1 MRLRKF
7 NYLAPKTISE
17 VCSFLKEYEGHAKVM
32 AGGTD
37 LLVSM
42 KQRVKTP
49 EQVISLKGI
58 PDLSYIKQNEKEMK
72 IGAMTLISDLERS
85 IDVRE
90 HFPILA
96 QAARCLASPN
106 LRNLGTLGG
115 NICLDTRCCYYNK
128 SDAFRKPM
136 GPCLKFNGD
145 VCHVVKKGKKCL
157 AIFQADMVPA
167 LIALAATLKVESS
180 DGEKTIPIEDFYR
193 DDGKDYLKL
202 KVGEIVSEIQIPN
215 SGVGTGGSY
224 QKLRTRKSGDFALV
238 AASVN
243 LKLRNGLCE
252 DVRIVLGSVGTC
264 PIRVG
269 KAEDMLRG
277 KKMTDDVIE
286 EAAEFAYKDA
296 KPVANIVNVPPSYRK
311 EMARIMMIQAAKEA
325 LSRVR

>member
-1 MRLRKF
+1 MRLRAF

-17 VCSFLKEYEGHAKVM
+17 ACSLLKEYEGHAKVM

-42 KQRVKTP
+42 KQRVRPPK
-49 EQVISLKGI
+49 QVISLKGI
-58 PDLSYIKQNEKEMK
+58 PDLSHIKQSEKEMK
-72 IGAMTLISDLERS
+72 IGAMTRISDLERS
-85 IDVRE
+85 STVRE

-96 QAARCLASPN
+96 EAARSVASPN

-115 NICLDTRCCYYNK
+115 NLCLDTRCSYYNK
-128 SDAFRKPM
+128 SDTFRKPI
-136 GPCLKFNGD
+136 GPCLKFGGD
-145 VCHVVKKGKKCL
+145 VCHVVKRGKKCF
-157 AIFQADMVPA
+157 AVFQADMVPA
-167 LIALAATLKVESS
+167 LIALRAKVRIE
-180 DGEKTIPIEDFYR
+180 GLVEEKMIPLEDLYR

-202 KVGEIVSEIQIPN
+202 KVEEIISEIQIPN
-215 SGVGTGGSY
+215 SGPGTGGSC
-224 QKLRTRKSGDFALV
+224 QKLRTRTSVDFALV

-243 LKLRNGLCE
+243 VKLRNGLCE

-264 PIRVG
+264 PIRVV

-286 EAAEFAYKDA
+286 EAAEFAYQDA

-311 EMARIMMIQAAKEA
+311 EMARIMVIQATKEA